1 MKKRMR
7 FLAVAALSLA
17 MTTAYGQQGQAG
29 SSQGSKSST
38 GTEYQKDKTGTQ
50 SQKDRTG
57 TQSQPGTKSSTQSG
71 QGMGMGTAE
80 ERVKSEV
87 SWMKSEFNLDQN
99 QEKKLHDVLLKYD
112 KHDATSG
119 QGASSTDV
127 AKNKEA
133 KEKEIKA
140 IIGDQNF
147 EIYKQKKAEKK
158 SGTSGQGTVD
168 PASRERSST
177 DRTITSPSSTS
188 PSSTSPS
195 STSPSSTSPSSTS
208 PSSTSP
214 SSTSPSS
221 TSPSSTSPSSTSP
234 STTPTP

>member
-38 GTEYQKDKTGTQ
+38 GSEYQKDKTGTQ
-50 SQKDRTG
+50 SQQDRTG
-57 TQSQPGTKSSTQSG
+57 TQSQPGTRSNTQQGSKSSTQSG

-112 KHDATSG
+112 NKQHEGTAG

-147 EIYKQKKAEKK
+147 EIYKQ
-158 SGTSGQGTVD
+158 
-168 PASRERSST
+168 
-177 DRTITSPSSTS
+177 
-188 PSSTSPS
+188 
-195 STSPSSTSPSSTS
+195 
-208 PSSTSP
+208 
-214 SSTSPSS
+214 
-221 TSPSSTSPSSTSP
+221 
-234 STTPTP
+234 

>member
-1 MKKRMR
+1 MR

-17 MTTAYGQQGQAG
+17 MTTAYGQQGQSG

-38 GTEYQKDKTGTQ
+38 GSEYQKDKTGTQ
-50 SQKDRTG
+50 SQQDRTG
-57 TQSQPGTKSSTQSG
+57 TQSQPGTKSSTQQGSKSSTQSG

-99 QEKKLHDVLLKYD
+99 QEKKLHDALLKYD
-112 KHDATSG
+112 KPHDATSG
-119 QGASSTDV
+119 QGVSSADV

-168 PASRERSST
+168 PSSRDRST
-177 DRTITSPSSTS
+177 TSPSTS

-208 PSSTSP
+208 PSST
-214 SSTSPSS
+214 T
-221 TSPSSTSPSSTSP
+221 PSSTSP